1 VLDVVT
7 ACTAVAIVTVAVSEA
22 CAACATS
29 VVAVAM
35 AVFTACCAG
44 LTTTCS
50 AGGGTSLA
58 WARSAGENIIHN
70 VKNNPTNPDLISM
83 FLIFFSLYSPSGGYD

>member
-7 ACTAVAIVTVAVSEA
+7 ACTAVAIVAVAVSDA
-22 CAACATS
+22 CDACATS
-29 VVAVAM
+29 VIAVAI

-50 AGGGTSLA
+50 EGAGGSLA
-58 WARSAGENIIHN
+58 LAKLGLKRKSQPTINRL
-70 VKNNPTNPDLISM
+70 VKK
-83 FLIFFSLYSPSGGYD
+83 Y

>member
-1 VLDVVT
+1 VLDAVT
-7 ACTAVAIVTVAVSEA
+7 ACTAVAVVTVAVSDA
-22 CAACATS
+22 AMACATS

-50 AGGGTSLA
+50 EGAGGSSALA
-58 WARSAGENIIHN
+58 RLGLKRKSQPTIKRL
-70 VKNNPTNPDLISM
+70 VKKYFN
-83 FLIFFSLYSPSGGYD
+83 FLVN